1 MIFLRFLSKTC
12 FFHLKKGSALKAML
26 GNRRVAQWLVSVVLV
41 LNSDGYILFC
51 VDSRKVNNAVSK
63 FDAYPMPQ
71 VDKIS

>member
-1 MIFLRFLSKTC
+1 
-12 FFHLKKGSALKAML
+12 ML

-41 LNSDGYILFC
+41 LNSDGYVLFC